1 MNAEQ
6 YRTLVNKLEAIQ
18 EAEVAAFQNAG
29 GVNPPEGEVVGSV
42 AAEPPAEAPVPTSTP
57 QDANQIPTIE
67 AATFSQA
74 YAKAKKMGLKKF
86 KWCGVY
92 AVKDAPPKV
101 RPQPEK
107 SGTIPYGN
115 ANIVDPSRKY
125 DQKDNNAGRAQ
136 AGLASLI

>member
-29 GVNPPEGEVVGSV
+29 GNPPEGEVVGSV

-92 AVKDAPPKV
+92 AVKDPV
-101 RPQPEK
+101 RPQPAK
-107 SGTIPYGN
+107 KQSGYWGQGN
-115 ANIVDPSRKY
+115 SRGNVTVPGSILGPQHKGG
-125 DQKDNNAGRAQ
+125 DDEAPAGTF
-136 AGLASLI
+136 G